1 MLMNTISAS
10 AVPVAVKIDPDM
22 KERMKCLA
30 ENKHRTQQW
39 MMREAI
45 RQYVEREEKR
55 ASLRNDTFANWR
67 ECRETGMYA
76 PSEDVL
82 AWLATWGE
90 DSGTAAPACR
100 EHE

>member
-1 MLMNTISAS
+1 MRAGGAS
-10 AVPVAVKIDPDM
+10 TVPVAVKIDPDM
-22 KERMKCLA
+22 KERMKRLA
-30 ENKHRTQQW
+30 ENKQRTPHW

-55 ASLRNDTFANWR
+55 VSLRNDAFAAWR
-67 ECRETGMYA
+67 ECQETGMYA
-76 PSEDVL
+76 HSEDVL
-82 AWLATWGE
+82 AWLATWGK

>member
-1 MLMNTISAS
+1 MNTMSAS

-22 KERMKCLA
+22 KKRMKRLA
-30 ENKHRTQQW
+30 EDKQRTQQW

-55 ASLRNDTFANWR
+55 ASLRNDAFAAWQ
-67 ECRETGMYA
+67 ECQETGMYA

-90 DSGTAAPACR
+90 DSKTAAPACR

>member
-1 MLMNTISAS
+1 MSA
-10 AVPVAVKIDPDM
+10 AAIPVAVKIEPDM
-22 KERMKCLA
+22 KERIKRLA
-30 ENKHRTQQW
+30 EDKQRSSHW

-55 ASLRNDTFANWR
+55 ACLRNDVLAAWQ
-67 ECRETGMYA
+67 ECQETGMYA

-90 DSGTAAPACR
+90 DSETTAPAC
-100 EHE
+100 HEYE